1 MININYKK
9 TPYEKMTKT
18 EVMSDIKNS
27 IDNSDMIL
35 ITKLNNLRSALNSD
49 NINFRSVKQQIKDI
63 AKFDQVQNYDY
74 LSNLLKPE
82 KAKGCKVPSQI
93 PIPSCSFQLHNAI
106 TLTTNASGNVA
117 FIMNP
122 FFLASN
128 NIIGQRLD
136 NVDGNYTYV
145 HKYLTSAWVNN
156 AVTLTGA
163 APDDNW
169 VPIDFGQTI
178 PPVYDQYRLVS
189 ASLVVKY
196 IGRLDNVQG
205 LVGGAIL
212 FSDNSA
218 VGGETYSASASTGPY
233 DPAGAGIKTITE
245 GLSQFGNFDLAQDSF
260 YHSENMTL
268 EGVRELFFPLDN
280 SFEEYMKIVDKTS
293 GLNGNG
299 NAGDPIEFVAADDI
313 FKSGFNWFFYATNA
327 PPNSNCFKLDIYC
340 NFECLP
346 NAQFLNYMPVSLTP
360 FTVMPE
366 EKKKAIMIA
375 QKRPIMKSSENTY
388 DEVSTPNLFNKMIKK
403 FDNGLPGFDKLK
415 AWGLI
420 NAVPGLKS
428 GLALAGNMIAS
439 NMMDED
445 DVD

>member
-9 TPYEKMTKT
+9 TPLEKMTKT
-18 EVMSDIKNS
+18 EVMTDLKNS

-49 NINFRSVKQQIKDI
+49 NINFKSVKQQIKDI
-63 AKFDQVQNYDY
+63 SKFDQVQNYDY

-82 KAKGCKVPSQI
+82 RAKGCKVPSQI
-93 PIPSCSFQLHNAI
+93 PVPSCSFQLHNAI

-156 AVTLTGA
+156 AATLTGSSA
-163 APDDNW
+163 DDNW
-169 VPIDFGQTI
+169 TPIDFGQTI

-212 FSDNSA
+212 FTDNSA

-233 DPAGAGIKTITE
+233 DPNGAGVKTITE

-280 SFEEYMKIVDKTS
+280 SFEEYMRIVDKSS

-299 NAGDPIEFVAADDI
+299 NLVI
-313 FKSGFNWFFYATNA
+313 
-327 PPNSNCFKLDIYC
+327 
-340 NFECLP
+340 
-346 NAQFLNYMPVSLTP
+346 Q
-360 FTVMPE
+360 
-366 EKKKAIMIA
+366 
-375 QKRPIMKSSENTY
+375 
-388 DEVSTPNLFNKMIKK
+388 
-403 FDNGLPGFDKLK
+403 
-415 AWGLI
+415 
-420 NAVPGLKS
+420 
-428 GLALAGNMIAS
+428 
-439 NMMDED
+439 
-445 DVD
+445 